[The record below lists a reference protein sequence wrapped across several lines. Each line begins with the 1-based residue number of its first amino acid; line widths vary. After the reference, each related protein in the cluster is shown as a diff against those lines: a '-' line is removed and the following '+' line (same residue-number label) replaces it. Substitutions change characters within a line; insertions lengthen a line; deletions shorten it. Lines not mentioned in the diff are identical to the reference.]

1 MEDLTGMSKI
11 PEPAATLT
19 SLLEKILA
27 ISSETTDMPKKLI
40 IQESHFYSYQ
50 DEKHFFE
57 WLESIDGVK
66 QVVGGPEGLLIQLK
80 RNGLSRRDLYDLI
93 ALLMRYGVDMRG
105 LKDFV
110 TPKNK
115 AWLTSRSAYW
125 HTKIFGGTSRKA
137 TAARRTKSATKR
149 RSKA

>member
-66 QVVGGPEGLLIQLK
+66 QVVDHGLPERASWTTI
-80 RNGLSRRDLYDLI
+80 
-93 ALLMRYGVDMRG
+93 
-105 LKDFV
+105 
-110 TPKNK
+110 K
-115 AWLTSRSAYW
+115 APGS
-125 HTKIFGGTSRKA
+125 
-137 TAARRTKSATKR
+137 
-149 RSKA
+149 